1 MFTKHRIIVS
11 IIIVVSCCWLA
22 HAVPAPKVWQTK
34 SQPDGTTIVI
44 RLVGDEFYH
53 YWENQEGNIVQQ
65 DESGFWRVIET
76 KPTRALIQKRRQA
89 SNKYVANRQKQVGT
103 MNMAQKG
110 LVILVN
116 FQDVK
121 FNNANTQAAMNDLMN
136 STNYTYNGAAGS
148 VRQYF
153 SDQSDGQYTP
163 NFDVVGPVTLPNSR
177 SYYGKNNGSDKD
189 IKCGDLVQHACSIAN
204 ASCNVDYT
212 QYDNDGDGEVDFV
225 YILYAG
231 KGEAAGGGE
240 SSVWPHSWS
249 VYGTA
254 YYGYASFTIYN
265 YKNYVTFDGKTVDAY
280 ACSAELNSNGERC
293 GIGTIAHEFSHVIG
307 LPDYYDTGYGTNDE
321 NGSTPNTWHI
331 MDHGSYNNDENT
343 PPNYSIYDK
352 YFLGWKTPLHLGD
365 QPQNITLQPIGTA
378 QANGY
383 QITTSGT
390 QLLGATSTTTHYYV
404 ENRQKSGWDAY
415 LPGHGMLIW
424 QVKYNATAWNDNEVN
439 NTAGNPRFTLV
450 SAKGSSTDL
459 GTGAD
464 PFPGTGKVTS
474 WNQINS
480 RPLLNIKETNNTIT
494 FTYIR
499 EVACHNVLTNG
510 TGCTITPSS
519 DCVTNG
525 ATLTANII
533 PADASYDITSIS
545 VKLGNTTL
553 TKDTHYTLSNNN
565 QFITIKG
572 TAITGDASNAL
583 TITATA
589 TKNRWNYEVLYENA
603 TVSSEAGAVAKGGTL
618 TLTVTPALGYVLDNT
633 MIEVEQNGS
642 ARTFTYSGTT
652 LTISNVQG
660 DLGIYIMP
668 ETDPENAITFTR
680 LTNAAMLQPGA
691 KCILVYAEIPA
702 VAGQMNKTWLT
713 SVTDGFT
720 TNGDKTEITT
730 QKTNTDISIF
740 TLGGSTDAW
749 TLTNSEGKKLSGT
762 SSALGWDGTNKTWTI
777 SVGNDGKTVMT
788 VGGTQ
793 LYYNAS
799 SPRFRTYTN
808 AQNGMYLYVNH
819 SGEIVKQDPVITF
832 SKQGNQTIPF
842 GQTFSNPAV
851 STYGTV
857 TYSSSDETIATV
869 NSSGVVTP
877 KKLGTVTITA
887 SVAEGTY
894 NNAASASYQ
903 LTITPVTT
911 TITFG
916 TNNKTIYVN
925 DTYTNTVTTN
935 SSGNKHYTSS
945 SPEVAT
951 IDQQGK
957 VTAHK
962 AGTTTITLNIEATS
976 THTLASAT
984 YTLIVQ
990 RRTANARFTTT
1001 IATLIVGETYT
1012 ATVNKDGHDGAIT
1025 FTSSNAA
1032 VATIDSKTGEIK
1044 ALTQGSTIINVTLS
1058 QTDAYNEAS
1067 HSFTL
1072 QVTEPAQTLYQV
1084 TWIVDGMV
1092 LTDADATHRY
1102 KSGEALR
1109 MPSTE
1114 VGACSGMEFVGWT
1127 AMQNYSNPFCPPTD
1141 LFDSPDEKNVTAN
1154 VTYYAV
1160 FRVR

>member
-1 MFTKHRIIVS
+1 MFTKHRILVS

-22 HAVPAPKVWQTK
+22 HAVPAPKVWQEYI
-34 SQPDGTTIVI
+34 QPDGTTIVI

-163 NFDVVGPVTLPNSR
+163 NFDVVGPVTLPNNR
-177 SYYGKNNGSDKD
+177 SYYGKNSGEDQD
-189 IKCGDLVQHACSIAN
+189 VKCGDMVQHACSIAN

-240 SSVWPHSWS
+240 TSVWPHSWS
-249 VYGTA
+249 VYATA

-280 ACSAELNSNGERC
+280 ACSAELNSNGKRC

-307 LPDYYDTGYGTNDE
+307 LPDYYDTEYGTNDE
-321 NGSTPNTWHI
+321 NGSTPYTWHI

-510 TGCTITPSS
+510 TSCTITPSS
-519 DCVTNG
+519 DCVANG
-525 ATLTANII
+525 DALTANII
-533 PADASYDITSIS
+533 PADASYDITSVS
-545 VKLGNTTL
+545 VKLGSTTL

-565 QFITIKG
+565 QYLTING
-572 TAITGDASNAL
+572 SAITGDAANAI
-583 TITATA
+583 TISATA
-589 TKNRWNYEVLYENA
+589 TKARWTYEVLYENA
-603 TVSSEAGAVAKGGTL
+603 TISSEAGAVAKGGTL
-618 TLTVTPALGYVLDNT
+618 TLTVTPALGYVLNNT
-633 MIEVEQNGS
+633 MIEVEQNGE
-642 ARTFTYSGTT
+642 ARGFTYSGTT

-660 DLGIYIMP
+660 DLGIFIMP
-668 ETDPENAITFTR
+668 EIDPESAITFTR
-680 LTNAAMLQPGA
+680 LTNVAMLVPGT
-691 KCILVYAEIPA
+691 KCILVYAETPA
-702 VAGQMNKTWLT
+702 VAGQLVNGTYLA
-713 SVTDGFT
+713 SVTEGFT
-720 TNGDKTEITT
+720 VNGTEITT

-740 TLGGSTDAW
+740 TLGGSIGAW

-894 NNAASASYQ
+894 NNAASLTYS
-903 LTITPVTT
+903 LTITAVSTY
-911 TITFG
+911 ITFS
-916 TNNKTIYVN
+916 TANPTIEVK
-925 DTYTNTVTTN
+925 DVYTNTFTTN
-935 SSGNKHYTSS
+935 APGVKTYSS
-945 SPEVAT
+945 SDTQVAT
-951 IDQQGK
+951 VDQQGQ
-957 VTAHK
+957 VTALK
-962 AGTTTITLNIEATS
+962 VGKTTITLNISATE
-976 THTLASAT
+976 TYAAASAN
-984 YTLIVQ
+984 YTLTVQ
-990 RRTANARFTTT
+990 RKTAIPTFVQPVAS
-1001 IATLIVGETYT
+1001 ILVGETYIPT
-1012 ATVNKDGHDGAIT
+1012 LNKNGHDGAAT
-1025 FTSSNAA
+1025 FSSSNAA
-1032 VATIDSKTGEIK
+1032 VATIDLKTGEIN
-1044 ALTQGSTIINVTLS
+1044 ALTKGSTIIKVTLS
-1058 QTDAYNEAS
+1058 QTDVYNEAS

-1084 TWIVDGMV
+1084 TWMVDGV
-1092 LTDADATHRY
+1092 ALTDAEATYRY
-1102 KSGEALR
+1102 TQGETLK

-1114 VGACSGMEFVGWT
+1114 VVPCEGREFIGWT
-1127 AMQNYSNPFCPPTD
+1127 AIKNYQNPFCPPDD
-1141 LFDSPDEKNVTAN
+1141 LFNNPEGKTVTAD

>member
-22 HAVPAPKVWQTK
+22 HAVPAPKVWQEYI
-34 SQPDGTTIVI
+34 QPDGTTIVI

-89 SNKYVANRQKQVGT
+89 SNKYVANRQKKVGT
-103 MNMAQKG
+103 MNMAQNG

-163 NFDVVGPVTLPNSR
+163 NFDVVGPVTLPNNR
-177 SYYGKNNGSDKD
+177 SYYGNNSGEDQD
-189 IKCGDLVQHACSIAN
+189 VKCGDMVQHACSIAN

-249 VYGTA
+249 VYATA

-307 LPDYYDTGYGTNDE
+307 LPDYYDTEYGTNDE
-321 NGSTPNTWHI
+321 NGSTPYTWHI
-331 MDHGSYNNDENT
+331 MDQGSYNNDENT

-390 QLLGATSTTTHYYV
+390 QLLSATSTTTHYYI

-439 NTAGNPRFTLV
+439 NTAENPRFTLV

-499 EVACHNVLTNG
+499 EVVCHNVLTNG

-519 DCVTNG
+519 DCVANG
-525 ATLTANII
+525 AALTANII
-533 PADASYDITSIS
+533 PADASYDITSVS
-545 VKLGNTTL
+545 VKLGSTTL
-553 TKDTHYTLSNNN
+553 TNGTHYTLSNNN
-565 QFITIKG
+565 QFITING
-572 TAITGDASNAL
+572 SAITGDAANAI
-583 TITATA
+583 TISATA
-589 TKNRWNYEVLYENA
+589 TKVRWTYEVLYENA
-603 TVSSEAGAVAKGGTL
+603 TISSEAGSVAKGGTL
-618 TLTVTPALGYVLDNT
+618 TLTVTPALGYVLNNT
-633 MIEVEQNGS
+633 MIEVEQNGE
-642 ARTFTYSGTT
+642 AREFSYSGTT

-660 DLGIYIMP
+660 DLGIFITP

-680 LTNAAMLQPGA
+680 LTNVAMLVPGT

-702 VAGQMNKTWLT
+702 VAGQLVNNTYLE
-713 SVTDGFT
+713 SVTTGFT
-720 TNGDKTEITT
+720 VNGTEITT

-740 TLGGSTDAW
+740 TLGGSTGAW

-762 SSALGWDGTNKTWTI
+762 SSALGWDGTNSTWTI
-777 SVGNDGKTVMT
+777 TIGDDGKTVMT
-788 VGGTQ
+788 IDGTQ
-793 LYYNAS
+793 LYFNS
-799 SPRFRTYTN
+799 SAPRFRTYTN

-869 NSSGVVTP
+869 NSSGIVTP

-894 NNAASASYQ
+894 NNAASQTYS
-903 LTITPVTT
+903 LTITAVSTY
-911 TITFG
+911 ITFS
-916 TNNKTIYVN
+916 TANPTIEVK
-925 DTYTNTVTTN
+925 DVYTNTFTTN
-935 SSGNKHYTSS
+935 ALGVKTYSS
-945 SPEVAT
+945 SDTQVAT
-951 IDQQGK
+951 IDQQGQ
-957 VTAHK
+957 VTALK
-962 AGTTTITLNIEATS
+962 VGKTTITLNISATE
-976 THTLASAT
+976 TYAAASAN
-984 YTLIVQ
+984 YTLTVQ
-990 RRTANARFTTT
+990 RKTAIPTFVQPVAS
-1001 IATLIVGETYT
+1001 ILVGETYIPT
-1012 ATVNKDGHDGAIT
+1012 LNKNGHDGAAT
-1025 FTSSNAA
+1025 FSSSNAA
-1032 VATIDSKTGEIK
+1032 VATVDPKTGEIN
-1044 ALTQGSTIINVTLS
+1044 ALTQGSTIIKVTLS
-1058 QTDAYNEAS
+1058 QTDVYNEAS

-1084 TWIVDGMV
+1084 TWMVDGV
-1092 LTDADATHRY
+1092 ALTDAEATYRY
-1102 KSGEALR
+1102 TQGETLK

-1114 VGACSGMEFVGWT
+1114 VVPCEGREFIGWT
-1127 AMQNYSNPFCPPTD
+1127 AIKNYQNPFCPPDD
-1141 LFDSPDEKNVTAN
+1141 LFNNPEGKTVTAD

>member
-1 MFTKHRIIVS
+1 MFMKHRIIVS

-22 HAVPAPKVWQTK
+22 HAVPAPKVWQEYI
-34 SQPDGTTIVI
+34 QPDGTTIVI

-53 YWENQEGNIVQQ
+53 YWENQEGNVVKC
-65 DESGFWRVIET
+65 DSLGYWRVVENQ
-76 KPTRALIQKRRQA
+76 PTPATIKARRQA
-89 SNKYVANRQKQVGT
+89 SHMLQSRPKKAVGSV
-103 MNMAQKG
+103 NLAPRG

-116 FQDVK
+116 FSNSK
-121 FNNANTQAAMNDLMN
+121 FAAANTQLAMDDLMN
-136 STNYTYNGAAGS
+136 SSSYTYNGATGS
-148 VRQYF
+148 VRQFF
-153 SDQSDGQYTP
+153 SDQSDGQYKP
-163 NFDVVGPVTLPNSR
+163 YFDVVGPITLTNNVAH
-177 SYYGKNNGSDKD
+177 YGANGSDGND
-189 IKCGDLVQHACSIAN
+189 VLPGDMVVEACSIAN
-204 ASCNVDYT
+204 ASYGVDFT
-212 QYDNDGDGEVDFV
+212 KYDNDGDGEVDFV
-225 YILYAG
+225 YLIYAG
-231 KGEAAGGGE
+231 KGEADGGADNTI
-240 SSVWPHSWS
+240 WPHNWS
-249 VYGTA
+249 LDGARYWNNCSYTTA
-254 YYGYASFTIYN
+254 QSR
-265 YKNYVTFDGKTVDAY
+265 FDGKYINNY
-280 ACSAELNSNGERC
+280 ACSGELSGAGART
-293 GIGTIAHEFSHVIG
+293 GIGTIAHEFGHVIG
-307 LPDYYDTGYGTNDE
+307 LPDLYDIDYGQNYEDE
-321 NGSTPNTWHI
+321 MTPGSWHI
-331 MDHGSYNNDENT
+331 MDNGSYNNSGKT
-343 PPNYSIYDK
+343 PPNYTIYDK
-352 YFLGWKTPLHLGD
+352 YFLGWETPTNPGNT
-365 QPQNITLQPIGTA
+365 PQTLTLQAAGTDGYNA
-378 QANGY
+378 Y
-383 QITTSGT
+383 QITSGNS
-390 QLLGATSTTTHYYV
+390 LLAATNTNTVYYI

-519 DCVTNG
+519 DCVANG

-533 PADASYDITSIS
+533 PADASYDITSVS
-545 VKLGNTTL
+545 VKLGSTTL
-553 TKDTHYTLSNNN
+553 TNDTHYTLSNNN

-603 TVSSEAGAVAKGGTL
+603 TVSSEAGAVAKGGTI

-642 ARTFTYSGTT
+642 ARGFTYSGTT

-680 LTNAAMLQPGA
+680 LTNVAMLVPGT
-691 KCILVYAEIPA
+691 KCILVYAETPA
-702 VAGQMNKTWLT
+702 VAGQLVNGTYLA
-713 SVTDGFT
+713 SVTEGFT
-720 TNGDKTEITT
+720 VNGAEITT

-740 TLGGSTDAW
+740 TLGGSTGAW

-877 KKLGTVTITA
+877 KKVGTVTITA

-903 LTITPVTT
+903 LTITSVTT

-935 SSGNKHYTSS
+935 SSGNKNYTSS

-1084 TWIVDGMV
+1084 TWIVDGV
-1092 LTDADATHRY
+1092 ALTDAEATYRY
-1102 KSGEALR
+1102 KSGEALK